1 MKASPR
7 PSIDF
12 SRDRFP
18 CCIVWTPIPCLT
30 WLCPLIGHMGIC
42 MSSGVIRDFA
52 GPYYV
57 STAWPLAGLQSKLLH
72 AEVSGV
78 RLKHVWCRY
87 WMLDP
92 SKARDGVQGWD
103 RGVTEGSEEYRGHMH
118 NLFCDNC
125 HSHVA
130 RCLNLMQYG
139 GSTRW
144 NMVKLALMMPFH
156 AKYVSTWALIK
167 TWLPS
172 VLLLVGLLLLLWL
185 VPKA

>member
-1 MKASPR
+1 MAFGR
-7 PSIDF
+7 P
-12 SRDRFP
+12 
-18 CCIVWTPIPCLT
+18 T
-30 WLCPLIGHMGIC
+30 
-42 MSSGVIRDFA
+42 
-52 GPYYV
+52 
-57 STAWPLAGLQSKLLH
+57 K
-72 AEVSGV
+72 
-78 RLKHVWCRY
+78 Y

-139 GSTRW
+139 SSTRW
-144 NMVKLALMMPFH
+144 NMVKLAVMMPLH
-156 AKYVSTWALIK
+156 AKYVSTWALIR

-172 VLLLVGLLLLLWL
+172 ILLLVGLLLLLWL